1 MWIYNYD
8 ANLAKQNKCGFNTVG
23 TIFGISGMIISG
35 IFLFVL
41 LIVLFPDLIAL
52 WVIGL
57 LAAIIVPMII
67 LINKKIIYQNARQMV
82 FVFENGIMY
91 KLLFLGT
98 NIPIAGTSP
107 IGLVAT
113 AYNFQN
119 QQNSIQNATN
129 YNMIFEAIQ
138 RHKVG
143 QSSYNAFVGCGTQ
156 VQEMR
161 NIIVVKE
168 NKKYWKC
175 KFVDEKNIAR
185 TVKIVKGFNNG
196 FNIRN
201 FAIK

>member
-1 MWIYNYD
+1 
-8 ANLAKQNKCGFNTVG
+8 
-23 TIFGISGMIISG
+23 
-35 IFLFVL
+35 
-41 LIVLFPDLIAL
+41 
-52 WVIGL
+52 
-57 LAAIIVPMII
+57 
-67 LINKKIIYQNARQMV
+67 MV

-143 QSSYNAFVGCGTQ
+143 QSSYNAFVGCETQ